1 MDQSENTR
9 VESIDD
15 ALNEWTKAM
24 SNPDNVIISDSLS
37 DRLSPED
44 LEPEIVNTPKTTLA
58 CSFMFEDY
66 TIAGTLISCSDA
78 EGIRT
83 YTLLAP
89 INQVLNTLKRSKL
102 LSSVVMQSGVE
113 DPVVVEVDPQADVG
127 VTAHVQD
134 GSSAMITVSF
144 SDSVT

>member
-1 MDQSENTR
+1 MDQSESTK

-24 SNPDNVIISDSLS
+24 TNPDNVIISDSLS
-37 DRLSPED
+37 DRLAPED
-44 LEPEIVNTPKTTLA
+44 LKPEIVNTPSTSIS

-66 TIAGTLISCSDA
+66 TIGGTLISCSDA

-83 YTLLAP
+83 YSLLAP
-89 INQVLNTLKRSKL
+89 VAQVLASLKRSNL
-102 LSSVVMQSGVE
+102 LSAVVMQSGVE
-113 DPVVVEVDPQADVG
+113 DPVIVEVDPRAEVG
-127 VTAHVQD
+127 VSSHIQD
-134 GSSAMITVSF
+134 GSTAMITISF

>member
-44 LEPEIVNTPKTTLA
+44 LEPEIVNTPTTTLA

-66 TIAGTLISCSDA
+66 TIGGTLISCSDA

-83 YTLLAP
+83 YSLLSP
-89 INQVLNTLKRSKL
+89 VDQVLSTLKRSKL
-102 LSSVVMQSGVE
+102 LSAVVMQNGVE
-113 DPVVVEVDPQADVG
+113 EPAVVEVDPQAEVG
-127 VTAHVQD
+127 VTSHIQD
-134 GSSAMITVSF
+134 GNTAMITVSF
-144 SDSVT
+144 SDSAT

>member
-1 MDQSENTR
+1 MDPSENTR
-9 VESIDD
+9 VGSIDE
-15 ALNEWTKAM
+15 ALDEWSKAM

-44 LEPEIVNTPKTTLA
+44 LEPEIVNNPSTSLV

-66 TIAGTLISCSDA
+66 TIGGTLMSCSDA

-89 INQVLNTLKRSKL
+89 LTQVLDSLKRSKL
-102 LSSVVMQSGVE
+102 LTAVVMQIGT
-113 DPVVVEVDPQADVG
+113 DNPVVVEVDPQAAVG
-127 VTAHVQD
+127 VTSHIQD

-144 SDSVT
+144 SDSAT